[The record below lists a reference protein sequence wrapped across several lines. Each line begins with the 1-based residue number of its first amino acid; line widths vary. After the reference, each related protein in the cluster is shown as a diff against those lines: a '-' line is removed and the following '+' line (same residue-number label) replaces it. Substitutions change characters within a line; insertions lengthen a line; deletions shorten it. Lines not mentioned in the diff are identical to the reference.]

1 MTRGNHPSTRTTFGL
16 FLGALLLLAA
26 AIPAQ
31 AETGEGLSFEQLAA
45 IREVGQAR
53 VSPDGS
59 MLAFTVE
66 VPRRIADDDNG
77 PEWVEL
83 WVGRADGTDLRPYV
97 SGKVNVSN
105 VRFSVDGRLI
115 TYLAKRGEDEHRSLW
130 AIPVA
135 GGESKR
141 ILGFETGIADYR
153 FSPDGERVAF
163 IAVEPESDERKEA
176 KEQGYTQ
183 EIFEEDWRRRRVW
196 IGKPDPLFAP
206 PVDPSARVPE
216 SEDED
221 TNEPQAL
228 DIDGAVFG
236 LEWVPGGKKLVL
248 SVAPRPLV
256 DDRYMLTRVGVYD
269 ASSGER
275 LALFDN
281 PGKLGA
287 VAVSPDGRHVAMIT
301 AADPNDP
308 QSGRLAVAPLDGGAW
323 RDLMPGLAGH
333 VSAMA
338 WRNADT
344 LSFVA
349 DVGEETTFGDVSLKG
364 GVTERLTSGEDL
376 GGTRVPVLTGVDL
389 SDDGR
394 VAAFVGETPA
404 HPRELYVLA
413 GDGPAPRRLTNNNP
427 WLGGV
432 ALAPQEV
439 TKWKARDGLDLQGV
453 LVRPLDDRLDSPAP
467 LIMIVHGGPEGHVS
481 NGWISSYS
489 RPGQLAAAKGYAVFY
504 PNYRGSTGRGVA
516 FSKLGQSDAAGK
528 EFDDLVDAVEH
539 LVAEGIVDRKRVGIA
554 GGSYGG
560 YATAWAATR
569 FTEHFRAGVMF
580 VGISNKISKG
590 LTTEIP
596 VEDRMVHTLFDPWTK
611 LEFSLERSPVSYVEQ
626 SRTALLIAG
635 GTDDSRV
642 HPSQSLQLYRALK
655 LIGKTPVR
663 YVRYPGEGHGNRRAA
678 ARDDYTRRLMR
689 WMDHFLLQD
698 TTELPPWDLGLGEG
712 TDDEDSEALEE

>member
-1 MTRGNHPSTRTTFGL
+1 MKSGNHSSMRLAFGVWSA
-16 FLGALLLLAA
+16 ALLVLVAA
-26 AIPAQ
+26 VSTQ
-31 AETGEGLSFEQLAA
+31 AETGQGLSFEQLAA

-53 VSPDGS
+53 VSPDGGA
-59 MLAFTVE
+59 LAFTVE
-66 VPRRIADDDNG
+66 VPRRIAEGDDG

-83 WVGRADGTDLRPYV
+83 WAGGFDGTDLRPYV
-97 SGKVNVSN
+97 QGEVNVST
-105 VRFSVDGRLI
+105 VRFSPDGRLI
-115 TYLAKRGEDEHRSLW
+115 TYLAKRGDDEHRSLW
-130 AIPVA
+130 AIPIA

-141 ILGFETGIADYR
+141 ILGFDTGIADYR
-153 FSPDGERVAF
+153 FSPDGNRVAF
-163 IAVEPESDERKEA
+163 IAVEPESDARKQA
-176 KEQGYTQ
+176 KEKGYTQ
-183 EIFEEDWRRRRVW
+183 EVFEEDWRRRRVW
-196 IGKPDPLFAP
+196 IAKPDPMFAP
-206 PVDPSARVPE
+206 PVDPSAVEPE
-216 SEDED
+216 DVD
-221 TNEPQAL
+221 EPQAL

-236 LEWVPGGKKLVL
+236 LAWVPGGERLVL

-256 DDRYMLTRVGVYD
+256 DDGYMLKRVGVYD
-269 ASSGER
+269 AASGER
-275 LALFDN
+275 LTQFDN

-287 VAVSPDGRHVAMIT
+287 IAVSPDGRHVAMIT

-308 QSGRLAVAPLDGGAW
+308 QYGRLAVAPLGGGAW
-323 RDLMPGLAGH
+323 RDLMPDLAGH
-333 VSAMA
+333 VAAMA
-338 WRNADT
+338 WRDAET
-344 LSFVA
+344 LSFIA

-364 GVTERLTSGEDL
+364 SVTERLVSGKDVR
-376 GGTRVPVLTGVDL
+376 GTRIPIMTSLDL
-389 SDDGR
+389 ADDGR
-394 VAAFVGETPA
+394 VVVFVGESPA

-413 GDGPAPRRLTNNNP
+413 DDGPAPRRLTDNNP
-427 WLGGV
+427 WLDTV

-439 TKWKARDGLDLQGV
+439 AKWKARDGLELQGV
-453 LVRPLDDRLDSPAP
+453 LVHPLDDRLGSPAP

-489 RPGQLAAAKGYAVFY
+489 RPGQLSAAEGYAVFY

-516 FSKLGQSDAAGK
+516 FSKLGQGDAAGR

-539 LVAEGIVDRKRVGIA
+539 LAAEGIVDRERVGIA

-580 VGISNKISKG
+580 VGISNKASKG

-596 VEDRMVHTLFDPWTK
+596 MEDRMVHTLFDPWTRF
-611 LEFSLERSPVSYVEQ
+611 EFSLERSPLSYVEQ

-635 GTDDSRV
+635 GTADSRV

-689 WMDHFLLQD
+689 WMNHFLLQD
-698 TTELPPWDLGLGEG
+698 TKELPPWDLGLGE
-712 TDDEDSEALEE
+712 DPEEEGPEE